1 MQEIRSSNPPAAI
14 TGIFDPNKSCARHHR
29 SNVQATFLCLLVKC
43 RKAYFNNEKSIQ
55 NYLIMTYLSSI
66 SDITTLTKSPTF
78 EHQTRISLF
87 FLFFQVIYFLYKQ
100 SPQIC
105 LVSLKKMATKNCLLI
120 VDFLCLSFGHFVRMQ
135 YLSLYNNNM
144 DNIIYMQYIFI
155 LNFIL

>member
-1 MQEIRSSNPPAAI
+1 MQEIRSSNPPAVI
-14 TGIFDPNKSCARHHR
+14 TGIFDPNKSCAQHHR
-29 SNVQATFLCLLVKC
+29 SNVQATFLCLLVTC

-78 EHQTRISLF
+78 EHQTRISLL

-105 LVSLKKMATKNCLLI
+105 LVSLKKNGHQKLFANCRFFI
-120 VDFLCLSFGHFVRMQ
+120 FEFWSFCQ
-135 YLSLYNNNM
+135 NAISEPL
-144 DNIIYMQYIFI
+144 
-155 LNFIL
+155 